1 MHLMLVIPSR
11 IKPLSDCLTTFNDL
25 NSFRGVVLIN
35 GNHIHSL
42 LSLGNVFSYP
52 RGNSMIIENES
63 SNNQDIVAN
72 LNHQLSDVMGKMRS
86 QESKIQNLQNELSSS
101 KASTKRILLE
111 VEAVKKKASE
121 DRKQMES
128 LIKEKE
134 KQISAIEES
143 ASQMRIV
150 IDNQK
155 KRISELSLSSSIIS
169 SPNISMPS
177 PAIEPLS
184 LTPKDDVKER
194 YEIVSTIL
202 TDVLEYVDT
211 MERESEK
218 LCQKMENNKLLDQL
232 KTTSQSMQSCS
243 DKLCQKIKDPSFQPV
258 LKEMRSL
265 ASQVG
270 GSALNATKLCVWF

>member
-1 MHLMLVIPSR
+1 MLVIPSR

-52 RGNSMIIENES
+52 RGNSMIIENDS

-86 QESKIQNLQNELSSS
+86 QESKLQNLQNELSSS

-155 KRISELSLSSSIIS
+155 KRISELSLSS
-169 SPNISMPS
+169 SMPS